1 LKKETTFIIA
11 AALAG
16 VCAIGLFV
24 RLTIQRTSFDKV
36 VKEAL
41 KTSEG
46 YDQKLINTVKRLE
59 EELATRASFGYQG
72 GKDPM
77 TGKTRMVV
85 LQQKAP
91 EVKKGAVKGP
101 AVTEAPVVVDPIKL
115 TAIIYDDEQRKYTAV
130 VMDGER
136 SFSVE
141 MGDKVRDRKITQITD
156 QMIFMEDDA
165 MLYVYDIHGKSRTKN
180 K

>member
-1 LKKETTFIIA
+1 MKKETTIIIA
-11 AALAG
+11 AVLALALA
-16 VCAIGLFV
+16 VGLFI
-24 RLTIQRTSFDKV
+24 RLTLQRTDFEKV
-36 VKEAL
+36 RREAL

-46 YDQKLINTVKRLE
+46 YDQKLINTVNRLE

-72 GKDPM
+72 RKDPM

-85 LQQKAP
+85 LPQKAP
-91 EVKKGAVKGP
+91 VAKKGAVKG
-101 AVTEAPVVVDPIKL
+101 AVTEAPVYIDPIKL
-115 TAIIYDDEQRKYTAV
+115 TAIIFDDEQKKFTAV

-141 MGDKVRDRKITQITD
+141 VGDKVRNRKITQITD

-165 MLYVYDIHGKSRTKN
+165 IFYVYDIHGNSKTKN